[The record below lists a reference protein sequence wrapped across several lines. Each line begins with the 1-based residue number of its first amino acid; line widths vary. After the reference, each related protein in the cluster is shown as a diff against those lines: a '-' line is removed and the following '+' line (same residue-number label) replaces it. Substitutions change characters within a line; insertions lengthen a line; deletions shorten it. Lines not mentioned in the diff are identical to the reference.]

1 MATVS
6 EINPS
11 SSTDLSNKSTSP
23 IRAFL
28 REVVVSFGRHS
39 EMELMLGSGNSHA
52 ITSRSANEAK
62 R

>member
-1 MATVS
+1 VATVS

-11 SSTDLSNKSTSP
+11 SSPDLSKKTASR
-23 IRAFL
+23 IRAFF

-39 EMELMLGSGNSHA
+39 ELELMLSSGNSHA
-52 ITSRSANEAK
+52 VTSRSASEAK